1 MQTMQTTRFES
12 ALLGEHYD
20 RVLHRSGL
28 TVYLFPKKLTTTY
41 AILSA
46 AYGAMDAS
54 FRTPDGRIVTM
65 PDGVAHFLEHKLFE
79 NPDGSDS
86 FARFSAYDADANAYT
101 TANRTAYL
109 FSCTAQPERALEEL
123 LTFVTTP
130 YFTPET
136 VQKER
141 GIIAEEI
148 RMYDDSPWDRCYQRL
163 MEAMYEHCGIRNSI
177 CGTERS
183 ISEITDRMLY
193 ECYQMFYQLSNMVLV
208 VCGDIDQQAV
218 LAVCDRC
225 LPEQAAPASPIVR
238 VCPPEPANVRL
249 AQTAVQMQVAKPIFT
264 LGFKDAEVPADAEAR
279 ARRYAAMELLD
290 EAVFSRSGAL
300 YSALFE
306 EGLLTASYSYGY
318 SNTDRCGFHT
328 VSGEGDDPY
337 AIERRI
343 VAYLEALARE
353 GIPAEEVERARRVL
367 YADELQSY
375 DSTEEIANELLSYVM
390 DGTEPFRQPELIAS
404 VTAEELNALLPTLLR
419 EGCRCLSVVK
429 PFGTD
434 KEPLREV

>member
-1 MQTMQTTRFES
+1 MQTMRFES

-28 TVYLFPKKLTTTY
+28 TVYIFPKKLTTTY

-46 AYGAMDAS
+46 GYGAMDAS
-54 FRTPDGRIVTM
+54 FRTPDGGIVTV
-65 PDGVAHFLEHKLFE
+65 PDGVAHFLEHKLFD

-86 FARFSAYDADANAYT
+86 FAKFSAYGADANAYT

-109 FSCTAQPERALEEL
+109 FSCTEQLERSLEEL

-148 RMYDDSPWDRCYQRL
+148 RMYDDNPWDRCYQRL

-177 CGTERS
+177 CGTEQS
-183 ISEITDRMLY
+183 IGKITDQMLY
-193 ECYQMFYQLSNMVLV
+193 ACYHMFYQLSNMVLV
-208 VCGDIDQQAV
+208 VCGDVEPETV

-225 LPEQAAPASPIVR
+225 LPEHAVSASPIVR
-238 VCPPEPANVRL
+238 VCAEEPACVRMPR
-249 AQTAVQMQVAKPIFT
+249 TSVQMQVAKPIFT
-264 LGFKDAEVPADAEAR
+264 LGFKDAEVPADAAAR

-328 VSGEGDDPY
+328 VSGEGDDPCE
-337 AIERRI
+337 IERRI
-343 VAYLEALARE
+343 VAYLKDLARD
-353 GIPAEEVERARRVL
+353 GIPAQEVERARRVL

-390 DGTEPFRQPELIAS
+390 DGTEPFCQPELIAS
-404 VTAEELNALLPTLLR
+404 VTVEELNALLHTLLR
-419 EGCRCLSVVK
+419 EGCRCLSVVL
-429 PFGTD
+429 
-434 KEPLREV
+434 PLGSDDERLTGV